1 MNLSELKDSDLVK
14 LIENRWNSSQTLWDV
29 LNKAYDRNVKYYDC
43 EVDGE
48 RVPEYIR
55 RTSVKRHKVRSNRI
69 FTNVEAVINALISNP
84 PKINLIPTRDTP
96 QAKDLAAI
104 QEGYFNKKYD
114 DRNTKETMRKGLR
127 NLYFSRL
134 IVLKPFWNSKINDFD
149 VIAIDPR
156 KIRFGKDSTKEQES
170 EFAIEEVEDSL
181 ENLIAKFPDKKKEL
195 LNKNGINSWLGDT
208 ERKDETKL
216 AVNNL
221 QVTYKEAWIKDYL
234 CIKYDNIILFKGK
247 NPYWDWDGI
256 QITQEQVQ
264 SLQADDANYKQ
275 ILGQPLPVL
284 EGQEQS
290 QNLQTYFYN
299 HFDAPRKPYIFA
311 TVLNNE
317 NTPIGRTDFI
327 HRS

>member
-234 CIKYDNIILFKGK
+234 
-247 NPYWDWDGI
+247 
-256 QITQEQVQ
+256 
-264 SLQADDANYKQ
+264 
-275 ILGQPLPVL
+275 
-284 EGQEQS
+284 
-290 QNLQTYFYN
+290 
-299 HFDAPRKPYIFA
+299 
-311 TVLNNE
+311 
-317 NTPIGRTDFI
+317 
-327 HRS
+327 